1 MAKDKGKKDNFIESQ
16 VLEGLAQ
23 YAFLHAPDKG
33 NEKRKIAPSYK
44 VSLMLVDKDQKKKA
58 QSLGLNIK
66 SANEKIPHDYV
77 DIKSRVKEG
86 RPAPKVMDAKRNPIP
101 ASILI
106 GNGSRVRVRFL
117 PYEYGEG
124 EITAVLQE
132 TQVLD
137 LVRYEGRAG
146 NSEDLLPAEDSGFT
160 VDGEVTA

>member
-1 MAKDKGKKDNFIESQ
+1 MTKDKGKKDNFIESQ

-44 VSLMLVDKDQKKKA
+44 ISLMLVDKDQKKKA

-66 SANEKIPHDYV
+66 PATDKIPHDYV
-77 DIKSRVKEG
+77 DIKSRVKSD
-86 RPAPKVMDAKRNPIP
+86 RPAPKVMDAKRNSIP
-101 ASILI
+101 PSILI

-137 LVRYEGRAG
+137 LVRYESGGR
-146 NSEDLLPAEDSGFT
+146 SEDLLPAEESGFT